1 MKFSKTLGTKLLAV
15 GLGMV
20 MTLGVGLT
28 ASRVADEAQAAS
40 PVTVDGTYFTTTD
53 QTQTATIDG
62 VTIGGFLKQYQT
74 TKLWLTSGTGYI
86 YNSTDLGS
94 ITKLTL
100 SYNTGGSASA
110 NQRFNFGT
118 SAMASYLSTGGTTRS
133 VSTGGTSYV
142 ETGGVGKGFFN
153 ISVSSKNLQ
162 LVTLVIEYSGSSVP
176 TYAVSF
182 DSAGGTPAPTS
193 LTVSQNG
200 TFTFPSPG
208 TKSGYVFDGWS
219 SDGGTTKYAT
229 GVTSPAVTGVIT
241 YTAFWSATPVLQS
254 IAITGS
260 LSKTAYFT
268 NDSWSPAG
276 LTVTGTYSSGPTQ
289 DVTSQVTWSYNPTAP
304 NNVSITSVTVTATF
318 GGQTDSEDV
327 TGITVSEKVSTVVI
341 SEVYGAG
348 GNNGATYK
356 YDFVELYNNSNS
368 TIDLAGWSLFYG
380 SATGVFSRNNNAYTD
395 LSGKI
400 LPKSYLLVRQ
410 AAGNG
415 GAEHPVLPD
424 IQGTIALGANNF
436 KLALTNSADIPTDY
450 DSANVIDFIGAG
462 TATKFEGTVAPA
474 AALNDSIS
482 RTLVGDIYVDTD
494 DNGNDFT
501 LNTGITPMNAAVSVA
516 GRIMAYEGGDL
527 ITAEC
532 ATKYSTIK
540 AQMLLLS
547 SGSLTYFQNSTALED
562 ARLRYVA
569 WSVANGDNTPYSAG
583 SYPATT
589 IESAY
594 SKKSLIFASVIGII
608 GLSTVAGFYFLRKKK
623 ETF

>member
-1 MKFSKTLGTKLLAV
+1 MNKIIKKFFAPIAVLSLA
-15 GLGMV
+15 
-20 MTLGVGLT
+20 LGVGLS
-28 ASRVADEAQAAS
+28 ASRGFNEVRAAS
-40 PVTVDGTYFTTTD
+40 PVTVDGTSFTTTD
-53 QTQTATIDG
+53 ENQSA
-62 VTIGGFLKQYQT
+62 TIGGVTVGGKLKQYQT
-74 TKLWLTSGTGYI
+74 TKLWLTSGSGYI

-100 SYNTGGSASA
+100 SYNVGGSAA
-110 NQRFNFGT
+110 AIQRFNFGT
-118 SAMASYLSTGGTTRS
+118 SAMTSYLSTGGTTRS

-208 TKSGYVFDGWS
+208 TKSGYIFDGWS
-219 SDGGTTKYAT
+219 SDGGTTKFSA
-229 GVTSPAVTGVIT
+229 GATSPAVIAAIS
-241 YTAFWSATPVLQS
+241 YTAYWSTAPTLQS
-254 IAITGS
+254 INVTGT
-260 LSKTAYFT
+260 LSKTSYFT
-268 NDSWSPAG
+268 TDSWSPAG
-276 LTVTGTYSSGPTQ
+276 LTVTGTYSSGSPQ

-304 NNVSITSVTVTATF
+304 NSVSITSVTVTATL
-318 GGQTDSEDV
+318 GSQTDSENV
-327 TGITVSEKVSTVVI
+327 TGITVTEKVSTVVI

-356 YDFVELYNNSNS
+356 YDFVELYNNSNT
-368 TIDLAGWSLFYG
+368 TIDLTGWSLFYG
-380 SATGVFSRNNNAYTD
+380 SATGAFSRNNNAYTD

-400 LPKSYLLVRQ
+400 LPKSYLLIRQ
-410 AAGNG
+410 AAGTG
-415 GAEHPVLPD
+415 GTEHPVSHD
-424 IQGTIALGANNF
+424 IEGTIALGANNF

-494 DNGNDFT
+494 NNGNDFT

-516 GRIMAYEGGDL
+516 GRIMAYAGGDL

-540 AQMLLLS
+540 SQMILLS
-547 SGSLTYFQNSTALED
+547 SGSLNYFQNSDALEN

-569 WSVANGDNTPYSAG
+569 WSVANGDNTPYSAAPG
-583 SYPATT
+583 RNLFSTNNEENRLVSVITISVLGLTT
-589 IESAY
+589 ILGY
-594 SKKSLIFASVIGII
+594 
-608 GLSTVAGFYFLRKKK
+608 YFLKKK
-623 ETF
+623 ELLG

>member
-1 MKFSKTLGTKLLAV
+1 MIKIIKKLFAPIVVLSLA
-15 GLGMV
+15 
-20 MTLGVGLT
+20 LGVGLT
-28 ASRVADEAQAAS
+28 ASRGIDEVKAAS

-62 VTIGGFLKQYQT
+62 VTIGGKLKQYNT
-74 TKLWLTSGTGYI
+74 SVIFFTSGSGFI

-100 SYNTGGSASA
+100 SYNTGGSATA
-110 NQRFNFGT
+110 IQRFNFGT
-118 SAMASYLSTGGTTRS
+118 SAMASYLSTGGTTRN
-133 VSTGGTSYV
+133 VSTGGTSYD

-162 LVTLVIEYSGSSVP
+162 LASLVIEYTGGVT
-176 TYAVSF
+176 TYDVSF
-182 DSAGGTPAPTS
+182 NSAGGTPAPTS
-193 LTVSQNG
+193 LSVSQNG

-219 SDGGTTKYAT
+219 SDGGTTKFAA
-229 GVTSPAVTGVIT
+229 GATSPAVTAAIN
-241 YTAFWSATPVLQS
+241 YTAYWSAAPTLQS
-254 IAITGS
+254 INITGT
-260 LSKTAYFT
+260 LSKKAYIST
-268 NDSWSPAG
+268 ESWSPAG

-304 NNVSITSVTVTATF
+304 NNVSITSVTVTATL
-318 GGQTDSEDV
+318 GSQTDSENV
-327 TGITVSEKVSTVVI
+327 TGITVTEKVSTVVI

-348 GNNGATYK
+348 GNNNAIYK
-356 YDFVELYNNSNS
+356 HDFVELYNNSN
-368 TIDLAGWSLFYG
+368 TTVDLTGWSLFYG
-380 SATGVFSRNNNAYTD
+380 SATGDFSRNNNAYTD

-400 LPKSYLLVRQ
+400 LPKSYLLIRQ
-410 AAGNG
+410 AAGTSG
-415 GAEHPVLPD
+415 GTEHPVLPD

-436 KLALTNSADIPTDY
+436 KLALTNSAVIPTDY

-474 AALNDSIS
+474 AALDDSIS

-494 DNGNDFT
+494 NNGNDFT

-516 GRIMAYEGGDL
+516 GRIMAYAGGDL

-547 SGSLTYFQNSTALED
+547 SGSLTYFQNSTESNIQN

-569 WSVANGDNTPYSAG
+569 WSVANGDNTPYSAAPG
-583 SYPATT
+583 RNLISSNNEENRLVAVITISVLGLTT
-589 IESAY
+589 ILGY
-594 SKKSLIFASVIGII
+594 
-608 GLSTVAGFYFLRKKK
+608 YFLKNKK
-623 ETF
+623 FLR